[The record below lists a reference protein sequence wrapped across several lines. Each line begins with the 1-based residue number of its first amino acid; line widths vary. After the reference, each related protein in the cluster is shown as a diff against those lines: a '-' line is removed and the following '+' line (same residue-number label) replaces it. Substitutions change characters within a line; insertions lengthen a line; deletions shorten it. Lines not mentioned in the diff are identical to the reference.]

1 MMQSNLGFLGNV
13 LRLLLTQAPV
23 LIAAIIG
30 CVLVGNRWRSLGSAA
45 APAMTG
51 LLLYIF
57 LHIAS
62 PVLYTTMATSGV
74 EAARVAS
81 WYMIIGIAQSILG
94 AMSLSLLILGIV
106 LNRNPQ
112 PPAGF

>member
-1 MMQSNLGFLGNV
+1 MMQSNLSFLGNV
-13 LRLLLTQAPV
+13 LRLIATQAPV
-23 LIAAIIG
+23 LIAALVG
-30 CVLVGNRWRSLGSAA
+30 CVLVGNRWRALGSAA
-45 APAMTG
+45 APAMVG

-62 PVLYTTMATSGV
+62 PILYTTMATSGV

-81 WYMIIGIAQSILG
+81 WYMIISIVQSILG
-94 AMSLSLLILGIV
+94 AVSLGLLILGII

-112 PPAGF
+112 LPGGV